1 MCFWRAG
8 REGGGGELRGWA
20 VVGWEGE
27 VLEVLGCSGKCQQ
40 IQPAFETFRFDDFIT
55 YIP

>member
-8 REGGGGELRGWA
+8 RGWGVEGVGGGGGR
-20 VVGWEGE
+20 GE

-40 IQPAFETFRFDDFIT
+40 IQPAFETFRFDDFIR